1 MRTKIGIL
9 SLALVMIVAGAAI
22 SQDDAP
28 AKAVKATKS
37 IAITFNE
44 LPAAE
49 AFGDVNPEAINFLI
63 LQALKKHEVKAAGF
77 VVGASLENQYD
88 LIGQWLNDGHAI
100 GSMTFNNEDLNDI
113 GYEKFI
119 EEVASGEAELETMLE
134 SFGQKRR
141 YFRFP
146 YLHYGATKEDKRQVK
161 GYLSS
166 SGTAVAHASVVPDDH
181 MYNFTL
187 GKMGKVLDSLQY
199 VVLRDEYFNSVFD
212 ELERAEMMAN
222 DLVGHQIKQILMLQA
237 NRLNAIYLDELLTAL
252 EEAGYKFITL
262 DAALRDEV
270 YAQAE
275 NYYGL
280 RGVGYLDMLA
290 LEEE

>member
-1 MRTKIGIL
+1 MRAKIGIL
-9 SLALVMIVAGAAI
+9 TLVLAMVVAGAAL
-22 SQDDAP
+22 SQDESP
-28 AKAVKATKS
+28 VKAVKATKS

-49 AFGDVNPEAINFLI
+49 SFGEVNPEAINFLI
-63 LQALKKHEVKAAGF
+63 LQALKKHEVKATGF

-88 LIGQWLNDGHAI
+88 LIGQWLNDGHQI
-100 GSMTFNNEDLNDI
+100 GSMTYNNEDLNDI
-113 GYEKFI
+113 GYQKFI

-134 SFGQKRR
+134 SFGQKKR

-146 YLHYGATKEDKRQVK
+146 FLHYGANKEDKRQVK
-161 GYLSS
+161 GYLSE
-166 SGTAVAHASVVPDDH
+166 SGTVIAHASVVPDDRI
-181 MYNFTL
+181 YNFTL
-187 GKMGKVLDSLQY
+187 NKMGKVLDSVQY

-222 DLVGHQIKQILMLQA
+222 DLVGHQVKQILMLQA
-237 NRLNAIYLDELLTAL
+237 NRLNAIYLDELLSAL
-252 EEAGYKFITL
+252 EEAGYKFVTL

-270 YAQAE
+270 YAQGE

-290 LEEE
+290 LDEE